1 MAKIINLEEMLEIA
15 CDLKLPGYES
25 LVLQAEAVASAVAES
40 IATMLCVKAGPATW
54 EGKAFAGLC
63 ARFHPAFISQACPT
77 EIDQADSDGDWENLP
92 AVLNDRYADTII
104 GDRADDYDALE
115 IHGVRDLNEPGDVN
129 GTCCEVDDENPQFY
143 ATYAHLKMG
152 GIVCVGDFGTNL
164 LAEQYARELAE
175 TYGWQYE

>member
-1 MAKIINLEEMLEIA
+1 MEHLINN
-15 CDLKLPGYES
+15 
-25 LVLQAEAVASAVAES
+25 AVTADYCGQ
-40 IATMLCVKAGPATW
+40 ICGGGQCGNGPVCHN
-54 EGKAFAGLC
+54 G
-63 ARFHPAFISQACPT
+63 
-77 EIDQADSDGDWENLP
+77 IDPETHLP
-92 AVLNDRYADTII
+92 AVLNDRYAESII

-152 GIVCVGDFGTNL
+152 GIICVGDFGTNL

-175 TYGWQYE
+175 KYGWQYE